1 MVMDSDTVRPVA
13 SESFA
18 YSGTELDSMA
28 QAKNYY
34 PWILR
39 YFLPRIGR
47 QVIEVG
53 AGVGTLAEYLLAA
66 RPASEFVLIEPA
78 ANLFPALQVR
88 HGNNPR
94 VRVLQGTVEEHAS
107 NLVADSVVMV
117 NVLEHVADDQLCL
130 RTLFDVLRP
139 GGTLLLFVPAL
150 PWIYGALD
158 RAFGHYRRY
167 TKPEFAGKLQHA
179 GFHIEQLRYMNLPGV
194 AAWYF
199 AGKILRQTTLRPGS
213 VRFYDHWVVPWWSKL
228 EGKWAPPVGQ
238 SLLAVAVK

>member
-1 MVMDSDTVRPVA
+1 MDSGAAPSAA
-13 SESFA
+13 SEGFA

-28 QAKNYY
+28 QARNYY
-34 PWILR
+34 LWILR

-78 ANLFPALQVR
+78 ANLLPALQAR

-94 VRVLQGTVEEHAS
+94 VRVLQGTLEEHAA

-117 NVLEHVADDQLCL
+117 NVLEHVADDQFCL
-130 RTLFDVLRP
+130 RALFDVLRP

-150 PWIYGALD
+150 PGIYGALD
-158 RAFGHYRRY
+158 RAFDHYRRY
-167 TKPEFAGKLQHA
+167 TKPELAQKLNDA
-179 GFHIEQLRYMNLPGV
+179 GFHLEQLRYMNLPGV
-194 AAWYF
+194 AAWYL
-199 AGKILRQTTLRPGS
+199 AGRILRQTTLRPGS
-213 VRFYDHWVVPWWSKL
+213 VRFYDRWVVPWWSKL
-228 EGKWAPPVGQ
+228 EEKWAPPVGQ